1 MGQFL
6 RVNGDYNI
14 RAGDGAKI
22 TLDTGPAAS
31 GGSVRVTG
39 NLVVEGDTFNISTTN
54 LTIEDNII
62 SLNTGEVGPGVTL
75 IYSGIEIERGNTSAV
90 TPQNN
95 ASFLYDES
103 TDAWILAHGSAPGPF
118 NFDASSLRLKQILT
132 NSTTDDG
139 DLTLI
144 GTGTGLV
151 KVFGTTTYEAQILA
165 REAAVPGS
173 VDDVLPN
180 KKYVDD
186 AIQNNPTFQ
195 IVAPQSQ
202 DTKVVI
208 ADKDITPNT
217 QGTAGSLA
225 YFAYN
230 GGGTTFSTYGESAVS
245 IIVDDTLIGQFYS
258 NRLEVGDL
266 EIGGGPDR
274 NEITSRASITNENI
288 YIRTQGTGKLQTNYA
303 IQIEKIGTSGETP
316 PLAFPYVPTTPAYV
330 SGSTLLYAGNS
341 GIGTTGLYFV
351 NDSLTTHHQTGELI
365 SKNKA
370 LVFSMLF

>member
-22 TLDTGPAAS
+22 TLDTGPVAS

-39 NLVVEGDTFNISTTN
+39 NLVVEGDTVNVSAAN
-54 LTIEDNII
+54 LAVEDNII
-62 SLNTGEVGPGVTL
+62 SLNVGEVGPGVTL
-75 IYSGIEIERGNTSAV
+75 IYSGIEIERGNTTSV
-90 TPQNN
+90 SPQNN

-103 TDAWILAHGSAPGPF
+103 TDSWILAHGSAPGPF
-118 NFDASSLRLKQILT
+118 NFDSSSLRLKQILT
-132 NSTTDDG
+132 NSTTDSG

-144 GTGTGLV
+144 GTGTGVV
-151 KVFGTTTYEAQILA
+151 KVSGTINYENQ
-165 REAAVPGS
+165 VT
-173 VDDVLPN
+173 DDDDIPN
-180 KKYVDD
+180 KKFVDD

-208 ADKDITPNT
+208 ADKEITPNT
-217 QGTAGSLA
+217 SGTAGSLA
-225 YFAYN
+225 YFTA
-230 GGGTTFSTYGESAVS
+230 TTTHSTFGESAVS
-245 IIVDDTLIGQFYS
+245 IIVDNALVGQFYA
-258 NRLEVGDL
+258 NRFETGDL

-288 YIRTQGTGKLQTNYA
+288 YVRTQGTGKLQTNYA
-303 IQIEKIGTSGETP
+303 IQIEKNGVIPS
-316 PLAFPYVPTTPAYV
+316 YV
-330 SGSTLLYAGNS
+330 SDSVLLYAAS
-341 GIGTTGLYFV
+341 PSIGTTGIYFV
-351 NDSLTTHHQTGELI
+351 NDSAEAAKQNGELI

>member
-62 SLNTGEVGPGVTL
+62 SLNTGEVGPGVSL
-75 IYSGIEIERGNTSAV
+75 IYSGIEIERGNTSSI

-132 NSTTDDG
+132 NSTTDAG

-144 GTGTGLV
+144 GTGTGV
-151 KVFGTTTYEAQILA
+151 AKVIGTINYEDQ
-165 REAAVPGS
+165 VTH
-173 VDDVLPN
+173 DDDLPN

-186 AIQNNPTFQ
+186 SILNNPTFQ

-208 ADKDITPNT
+208 ADKEITPNT
-217 QGTAGSLA
+217 SGTAGSLA
-225 YFAYN
+225 YFTA
-230 GGGTTFSTYGESAVS
+230 TTTHSTYGESAVS
-245 IIVDDTLIGQFYS
+245 IIVDNLLVGQFYA
-258 NRLEVGDL
+258 NRFEIGDL
-266 EIGGGPDR
+266 EIGGGVDR
-274 NEITSRASITNENI
+274 NEITSRAGITNENV
-288 YIRTQGTGKLQTNYA
+288 YVRTQGTGKLQTNYA
-303 IQIEKIGTSGETP
+303 IQVENIGV
-316 PLAFPYVPTTPAYV
+316 VPSYV
-330 SGSTLLYAGNS
+330 SNSVLLYAAAPS
-341 GIGTTGLYFV
+341 AGTTGLYFV
-351 NDSLTTHHQTGELI
+351 NDSAEVAKQNGELI

>member
-22 TLDTGPAAS
+22 TLDTGPAVS

-39 NLVVEGDTFNISTTN
+39 NLVVEGDTFNVSTTN
-54 LTIEDNII
+54 LNIEDNII
-62 SLNTGEVGPGVTL
+62 SLNTGEVGPGVSL
-75 IYSGIEIERGNTSAV
+75 IYSGIEIQRGDTSAAS
-90 TPQNN
+90 PQNN

-103 TDAWILAHGSAPGPF
+103 TDSWILAHGTAPGPF

-132 NSTTDDG
+132 NSTTDAG

-144 GTGTGLV
+144 GTGTGVV
-151 KVFGTTTYEAQILA
+151 KVIGTINYEDQ
-165 REAAVPGS
+165 VTH
-173 VDDVLPN
+173 DDDLPN

-186 AIQNNPTFQ
+186 AILNNPTFQ
-195 IVAPQSQ
+195 IAAPQSQ

-208 ADKDITPNT
+208 ADKDISPND
-217 QGTAGSLA
+217 ASEPGSLA
-225 YFAYN
+225 YFAA
-230 GGGTTFSTYGESAVS
+230 TTTHSTNGESAVS
-245 IIVDDTLIGQFYS
+245 VIVDGALVGQFYA
-258 NRLEVGDL
+258 NRFEIGDI

-288 YIRTQGTGKLQTNYA
+288 YVRTQGTGKLQTNYA
-303 IQIEKIGTSGETP
+303 MQLEKIGT
-316 PLAFPYVPTTPAYV
+316 VPGYV
-330 SGSTLLYAGNS
+330 SNNLLLYAAAPS
-341 GIGTTGLYFV
+341 IGTTGVYFV
-351 NDSLTTHHQTGELI
+351 NDSAEAAKQNGELI

-370 LVFSMLF
+370 LLFSMLF

>member
-22 TLDTGPAAS
+22 TLDTGPAVS

-54 LTIEDNII
+54 LSIEDNII
-62 SLNTGEVGPGVTL
+62 SLNNGEVGPGVTL
-75 IYSGIEIERGNTSAV
+75 VYSGIEIERGNTSSI

-103 TDAWILAHGSAPGPF
+103 TDSWILAHGSAPGPF

-132 NSTTDDG
+132 NATTDSG

-144 GTGTGLV
+144 GTGTGV
-151 KVFGTTTYEAQILA
+151 AKVIGTTNYEAQ
-165 REAAVPGS
+165 VTH
-173 VDDVLPN
+173 DDDLPN

-208 ADKDITPNT
+208 ADKEIDALDP
-217 QGTAGSLA
+217 GGPGSLA
-225 YFAYN
+225 YFTA
-230 GGGTTFSTYGESAVS
+230 TTTHSTYGESAVS
-245 IIVDDTLIGQFYS
+245 IIVDNALVGQFYT
-258 NRLEVGDL
+258 NRFEIGDL

-288 YIRTQGTGKLQTNYA
+288 YVRTQGTGKLQTNYA
-303 IQIEKIGTSGETP
+303 MQFEKIGT
-316 PLAFPYVPTTPAYV
+316 VPSYV
-330 SGSTLLYAGNS
+330 SNNVLLYAAVPGT
-341 GIGTTGLYFV
+341 GTTGIYFV
-351 NDSLTTHHQTGELI
+351 NDSTEVAKQNGELI

>member
-22 TLDTGPAAS
+22 TLDTGSVAS

-75 IYSGIEIERGNTSAV
+75 IYSGIEIERGNTSSI

-103 TDAWILAHGSAPGPF
+103 TDSWILAHGSAPGPF

-132 NSTTDDG
+132 NSTTDSG

-144 GTGTGLV
+144 GTGTGV
-151 KVFGTTTYEAQILA
+151 AKVIGTTNYEAQ
-165 REAAVPGS
+165 VTH
-173 VDDVLPN
+173 DDDLPN

-195 IVAPQSQ
+195 IVAPQAQ

-208 ADKDITPNT
+208 ADKEITPNT
-217 QGTAGSLA
+217 SGTAGSLA
-225 YFAYN
+225 YFTA
-230 GGGTTFSTYGESAVS
+230 TTTHSTYGESAVS
-245 IIVDDTLIGQFYS
+245 IIVDNLLIGQFYA
-258 NRLEVGDL
+258 NRFEIGDL
-266 EIGGGPDR
+266 EIGGGLDR

-288 YIRTQGTGKLQTNYA
+288 YVRTQGTGKLQTNYA
-303 IQIEKIGTSGETP
+303 IQVENIGVIPS
-316 PLAFPYVPTTPAYV
+316 YV
-330 SGSTLLYAGNS
+330 SNSVLLYAAAPS
-341 GIGTTGLYFV
+341 IGTTGLYFV
-351 NDSLTTHHQTGELI
+351 NDSAEVAKQNGELI

>member
-22 TLDTGPAAS
+22 TLDTGPAVS
-31 GGSVRVTG
+31 GGSVLVTG

-62 SLNTGEVGPGVTL
+62 SLNTGEVGPGVSL

-103 TDAWILAHGSAPGPF
+103 TDSWILAHGSAPGPF

-186 AIQNNPTFQ
+186 AILNNPTFQ

-202 DTKVVI
+202 DTRVI
-208 ADKDITPNT
+208 ITDKEITPNIAAT
-217 QGTAGSLA
+217 PGSLA
-225 YFAYN
+225 YF
-230 GGGTTFSTYGESAVS
+230 TTVTPHSTYGESAVS
-245 IIVDDTLIGQFYS
+245 VIVDNALVGQFYS
-258 NRLEVGDL
+258 NRFEVGDL
-266 EIGGGPDR
+266 EFGGGVER
-274 NEITSRASITNENI
+274 NEITSRAGITNENI
-288 YIRTQGTGKLQTNYA
+288 VIRTQGTGKVVLNYA
-303 IQIEKIGTSGETP
+303 LQLDKIGTSGETP
-316 PLAFPYVPTTPAYV
+316 PTAFPYIPITPAYV
-330 SGSTLLYAGNS
+330 SGATLIYSGSTGVGS
-341 GIGTTGLYFV
+341 TGLYFV
-351 NDSLTTHHQTGELI
+351 NDTLDAASNPGTGELI

>member
-39 NLVVEGDTFNISTTN
+39 NLVVEGDTFNVSTTN

-62 SLNTGEVGPGVTL
+62 SLNTGEVGPGVSL
-75 IYSGIEIERGNTSAV
+75 VYSGIEIERGNTSAI

-103 TDAWILAHGSAPGPF
+103 TDSWILAHGSAPGPF

-132 NSTTDDG
+132 NSTTDSG

-144 GTGTGLV
+144 GTGTGV
-151 KVFGTTTYEAQILA
+151 AKVIGTTNYEDQ
-165 REAAVPGS
+165 VTH
-173 VDDVLPN
+173 DDDLPN

-195 IVAPQSQ
+195 IVAPQTQ

-208 ADKDITPNT
+208 ADKEITPNT
-217 QGTAGSLA
+217 AGQAGSLA
-225 YFAYN
+225 YFTA
-230 GGGTTFSTYGESAVS
+230 TTTHSTFGESAVS
-245 IIVDDTLIGQFYS
+245 IIVDNALVGQFYA
-258 NRLEVGDL
+258 NRFEIGDL

-288 YIRTQGTGKLQTNYA
+288 YVRTQGTGKLQTNYA
-303 IQIEKIGTSGETP
+303 IQVEQIGVIPS
-316 PLAFPYVPTTPAYV
+316 YV
-330 SGSTLLYAGNS
+330 SNSVLLYAAPPS
-341 GIGTTGLYFV
+341 IGTTGIYFV
-351 NDSLTTHHQTGELI
+351 NDSAETAKQNGELI

>member
-1 MGQFL
+1 MGQFV

-22 TLDTGPAAS
+22 VLDTGPAIS

-62 SLNTGEVGPGVTL
+62 NLNTGEVGPGVTL
-75 IYSGIEIERGNTSAV
+75 VYSGIEVDRGDTSSAS
-90 TPQNN
+90 PQNN

-103 TDAWILAHGSAPGPF
+103 SDAWIIAHGSAPGPF
-118 NFDASSLRLKQILT
+118 NFDASSLKVKQILT
-132 NSTTDDG
+132 NAATDSG

-144 GTGTGLV
+144 GTGTGVV
-151 KVFGTTTYEAQILA
+151 KVLGTINYESQ
-165 REAAVPGS
+165 VTH
-173 VDDVLPN
+173 DDDLPN

-186 AIQNNPTFQ
+186 AIQNQPTFQ

-208 ADKDITPNT
+208 ADKEITPNLA
-217 QGTAGSLA
+217 GTPGSLA
-225 YFAYN
+225 YFTA
-230 GGGTTFSTYGESAVS
+230 TTTHSTYGESAVS
-245 IIVDDTLIGQFYS
+245 VVVDGLLVGQFYP
-258 NRLEVGDL
+258 NRFETGDL

-274 NEITSRASITNENI
+274 NEITSRAGITNENI
-288 YIRTQGTGKLQTNYA
+288 YLRTQGTGKVQTNYA
-303 IQIEKIGTSGETP
+303 LQLEKIG
-316 PLAFPYVPTTPAYV
+316 VVPAYV
-330 SGSTLLYAGNS
+330 ADNVLLYAATPGV
-341 GIGTTGLYFV
+341 GTTGVWFQ
-351 NDSLTTHHQTGELI
+351 NDSATAYRRNGELI

-370 LVFSMLF
+370 LIFSMLF

>member
-62 SLNTGEVGPGVTL
+62 SLNTGEVGPGVSL
-75 IYSGIEIERGNTSAV
+75 IYSGIEIERGNTSSI

-118 NFDASSLRLKQILT
+118 NFDSSSLRLKQILT
-132 NSTTDDG
+132 NSTTDAG

-144 GTGTGLV
+144 GTGTGVV
-151 KVFGTTTYEAQILA
+151 KVIGTTTYEAQ
-165 REAAVPGS
+165 VTH
-173 VDDVLPN
+173 DDDLPN

-208 ADKDITPNT
+208 ADKEITPNT
-217 QGTAGSLA
+217 SGTAGSLA
-225 YFAYN
+225 YFTA
-230 GGGTTFSTYGESAVS
+230 TTTHSTYGESAVS
-245 IIVDDTLIGQFYS
+245 IIVDNALVGQFYA
-258 NRLEVGDL
+258 NRFEIGDL

-288 YIRTQGTGKLQTNYA
+288 YVRTQGTGKLQTNYA
-303 IQIEKIGTSGETP
+303 IQVENIGSIP
-316 PLAFPYVPTTPAYV
+316 SYV
-330 SGSTLLYAGNS
+330 SNSVLLYAAS
-341 GIGTTGLYFV
+341 PSIGTTGLYFV
-351 NDSLTTHHQTGELI
+351 NDSSEAAKQNGELI

>member
-22 TLDTGPAAS
+22 TLDTGPVAS

-39 NLVVEGDTFNISTTN
+39 NLVVEGETVSVSATDLS
-54 LTIEDNII
+54 IEDNII
-62 SLNTGEVGPGVTL
+62 SLNVGEVGPGVTL
-75 IYSGIEIERGNTSAV
+75 VYSGIEIDRGNTTSV
-90 TPQNN
+90 SPQNN

-103 TDAWILAHGSAPGPF
+103 TDSWILAHGSAPGPF

-132 NSTTDDG
+132 NATTDSG

-144 GTGTGLV
+144 GTGTGVL
-151 KVFGTTTYEAQILA
+151 KVFGTDNYDI
-165 REAAVPGS
+165 
-173 VDDVLPN
+173 PN
-180 KKYVDD
+180 KKFVDD

-208 ADKDITPNT
+208 ADKEIDAIDP
-217 QGTAGSLA
+217 GGPGSLA
-225 YFAYN
+225 YFTSS
-230 GGGTTFSTYGESAVS
+230 TTHSTYGESAVS
-245 IIVDDTLIGQFYS
+245 IVVDGALVGQFYT
-258 NRLEVGDL
+258 NRFETGDL
-266 EIGGGPDR
+266 EIAGGPDR
-274 NEITSRASITNENI
+274 NEITSRAGITNENI
-288 YIRTQGTGKLQTNYA
+288 YVRTQGTGKLQTNYA
-303 IQIEKIGTSGETP
+303 MQFEKIGT
-316 PLAFPYVPTTPAYV
+316 VPSYV
-330 SGSTLLYAGNS
+330 SNNTLLYAAES
-341 GIGTTGLYFV
+341 GAGTTGIYFV
-351 NDSLTTHHQTGELI
+351 NDNAEVAKQNGELI

>member
-62 SLNTGEVGPGVTL
+62 SLNTGEVGPGVSL
-75 IYSGIEIERGNTSAV
+75 IYSGIEIERGNTSSI

-95 ASFLYDES
+95 ASLLYDES

-132 NSTTDDG
+132 NSTTDAG

-144 GTGTGLV
+144 GTGTGV
-151 KVFGTTTYEAQILA
+151 AKVIGTINYEDQ
-165 REAAVPGS
+165 VTH
-173 VDDVLPN
+173 DDDLPN

-186 AIQNNPTFQ
+186 SILNNPTFQ

-208 ADKDITPNT
+208 ADKEITPNT
-217 QGTAGSLA
+217 SGTAGSLA
-225 YFAYN
+225 YFTA
-230 GGGTTFSTYGESAVS
+230 TTTHSTYGESAVS
-245 IIVDDTLIGQFYS
+245 IIVDNALVGQFYA
-258 NRLEVGDL
+258 NRFEIGDL

-274 NEITSRASITNENI
+274 NEITSRAGITNENV
-288 YIRTQGTGKLQTNYA
+288 YVRTQGTGKLQTNYA
-303 IQIEKIGTSGETP
+303 IQVENIGVIPS
-316 PLAFPYVPTTPAYV
+316 YV
-330 SGSTLLYAGNS
+330 SNSVLLYAAAPS
-341 GIGTTGLYFV
+341 IGTTGLYFV
-351 NDSLTTHHQTGELI
+351 NDSAEAAKRNGELI

>member
-62 SLNTGEVGPGVTL
+62 SLNTGEVGPGVSL
-75 IYSGIEIERGNTSAV
+75 VYSGIEIERGNTSAI

-95 ASFLYDES
+95 ASLLYDES
-103 TDAWILAHGSAPGPF
+103 TDSWIIAHGSAPGPF
-118 NFDASSLRLKQILT
+118 NFDASNLRLKQILT
-132 NSTTDDG
+132 NSTTDSG

-144 GTGTGLV
+144 GTGTGV
-151 KVFGTTTYEAQILA
+151 AKVIGTTNYEDQ
-165 REAAVPGS
+165 VTH
-173 VDDVLPN
+173 DDDLPN

-208 ADKDITPNT
+208 ADKEITPNT
-217 QGTAGSLA
+217 SGTAGSLA
-225 YFAYN
+225 YFTA
-230 GGGTTFSTYGESAVS
+230 TTTHSTYGESAVS
-245 IIVDDTLIGQFYS
+245 IIVDNALVGQFYA
-258 NRLEVGDL
+258 NRFEIGDL
-266 EIGGGPDR
+266 EIGGGIDH

-288 YIRTQGTGKLQTNYA
+288 YVRTQGTGKLQTNYA
-303 IQIEKIGTSGETP
+303 IQIEHIGSIP
-316 PLAFPYVPTTPAYV
+316 SYV
-330 SGSTLLYAGNS
+330 SNSVLLYAAAPS
-341 GIGTTGLYFV
+341 IGTTGIYFV
-351 NDSLTTHHQTGELI
+351 NDSAEVAKQNGELI

>member
-22 TLDTGPAAS
+22 TLDTGPAVS

-39 NLVVEGDTFNISTTN
+39 NLVVEGDTFNVSTTN

-75 IYSGIEIERGNTSAV
+75 VYSGIEIERGNTSST

-132 NSTTDDG
+132 NSTTDSG

-144 GTGTGLV
+144 GTGTGVV
-151 KVFGTTTYEAQILA
+151 KVAGTINYEDQVTAFG
-165 REAAVPGS
+165 
-173 VDDVLPN
+173 DDAIPN

-208 ADKDITPNT
+208 ADKEITPNT
-217 QGTAGSLA
+217 SGTAGSLA
-225 YFAYN
+225 YFTA
-230 GGGTTFSTYGESAVS
+230 TTTHSTYGESAVS
-245 IIVDDTLIGQFYS
+245 IIVDNALVGQFYT
-258 NRLEVGDL
+258 NRFEIGDL

-288 YIRTQGTGKLQTNYA
+288 YVRTQGTGKLQTNYA
-303 IQIEKIGTSGETP
+303 MQFEKIGT
-316 PLAFPYVPTTPAYV
+316 VPSYV
-330 SGSTLLYAGNS
+330 SNNVLLYAAVPGT
-341 GIGTTGLYFV
+341 GTTGIYFV
-351 NDSLTTHHQTGELI
+351 NDSVEVAKQNGELI

>member
-62 SLNTGEVGPGVTL
+62 SLNTGEVGPGVSL
-75 IYSGIEIERGNTSAV
+75 VYSGIEIERGNTSAV

-132 NSTTDDG
+132 NSTTDNG

-151 KVFGTTTYEAQILA
+151 KVFGTTTYELEILA

-202 DTKVVI
+202 DTRVVI
-208 ADKDITPNT
+208 ADKEITPNLAAT
-217 QGTAGSLA
+217 PGSLA
-225 YFAYN
+225 YFTA
-230 GGGTTFSTYGESAVS
+230 TTTHSTYGESAVS
-245 IIVDDTLIGQFYS
+245 VIVDNALVGQFYS
-258 NRLEVGDL
+258 NRFETGDL
-266 EIGGGPDR
+266 ELGGGIDR
-274 NEITSRASITNENI
+274 NEITSRAGITNENI
-288 YIRTQGTGKLQTNYA
+288 VIRTQGTGKVVLNYA
-303 IQIEKIGTSGETP
+303 LQLDRIGTSGETP
-316 PLAFPYVPTTPAYV
+316 PAAFPYTPSTPAYV
-330 SGSTLLYAGNS
+330 NGSTLIYSGSAGVGS
-341 GIGTTGLYFV
+341 TGLYFV
-351 NDSLTTHHQTGELI
+351 NDTLDAASNPGTGELI

>member
-14 RAGDGAKI
+14 KTADGAKI
-22 TLDTGPAAS
+22 VLDTGPAAS

-39 NLVVEGDTFNISTTN
+39 DLVVEGETVSVSATN
-54 LTIEDNII
+54 LDVEDNII
-62 SLNTGEVGPGVTL
+62 TLNYGETGVGVTL
-75 IYSGIEIERGNTSAV
+75 TYSGLEVERGSLSNSSLLYEETAD
-90 TPQNN
+90 TWLIANN
-95 ASFLYDES
+95 
-103 TDAWILAHGSAPGPF
+103 SAPGPF
-118 NFDASSLRLKQILT
+118 NYDESNLRLRRIYT

-144 GTGTGLV
+144 GTGTGVV
-151 KVFGTTTYEAQILA
+151 KVFGTTNYETQ
-165 REAAVPGS
+165 VTH
-173 VDDVLPN
+173 DDDLPN

-208 ADKDITPNT
+208 ADKEITPNLAAT
-217 QGTAGSLA
+217 PGSLA
-225 YFAYN
+225 YFTA
-230 GGGTTFSTYGESAVS
+230 TTTHSTYGESAVS
-245 IIVDDTLIGQFYS
+245 IIVDNALVGQFYT
-258 NRLEVGDL
+258 NRFEIGDL

-288 YIRTQGTGKLQTNYA
+288 FIRTQGTGKLQTNYA
-303 IQIEKIGTSGETP
+303 IQLEKTGTAPTYVSDNILLYGDTPGTGTSG
-316 PLAFPYVPTTPAYV
+316 
-330 SGSTLLYAGNS
+330 
-341 GIGTTGLYFV
+341 IWFV
-351 NDSLTTHHQTGELI
+351 NDSAEAAKQNGELI
-365 SKNKA
+365 SKNRA

>member
-14 RAGDGAKI
+14 KTAEGAKI

-39 NLVVEGDTFNISTTN
+39 DLVVEGETVSVAATN
-54 LTIEDNII
+54 LDVEDNII
-62 SLNTGEVGPGVTL
+62 TLNYGETGVGVTL
-75 IYSGIEIERGNTSAV
+75 TYSGLEVERGSLSNSSLLYEETAD
-90 TPQNN
+90 TWLIANN
-95 ASFLYDES
+95 
-103 TDAWILAHGSAPGPF
+103 SAPGPF
-118 NFDASSLRLKQILT
+118 NYDESNLRLRRIYT

-144 GTGTGLV
+144 GTGTGVV
-151 KVFGTTTYEAQILA
+151 KVFGTTNYETQ
-165 REAAVPGS
+165 VTH
-173 VDDVLPN
+173 DDDLPN

-202 DTKVVI
+202 DTRVVI
-208 ADKDITPNT
+208 ADKEITPNLAAT
-217 QGTAGSLA
+217 PGSLA
-225 YFAYN
+225 YFTA
-230 GGGTTFSTYGESAVS
+230 TTTHSTYGESAVS
-245 IIVDDTLIGQFYS
+245 IIVDNALVGQFYT
-258 NRLEVGDL
+258 NRLEIGDL

-288 YIRTQGTGKLQTNYA
+288 FIRTQGTGKLQTNYA
-303 IQIEKIGTSGETP
+303 IQLEKTGAVPTYVADNVLIYGDTPGIGTSG
-316 PLAFPYVPTTPAYV
+316 
-330 SGSTLLYAGNS
+330 
-341 GIGTTGLYFV
+341 IWFV
-351 NDSLTTHHQTGELI
+351 NDSAEAAKQNGELI
-365 SKNKA
+365 SKNRA

>member
-39 NLVVEGDTFNISTTN
+39 DLVVEGQTLNVAAANLNIT
-54 LTIEDNII
+54 DNII
-62 SLNTGEVGPGVTL
+62 KINDGETGAGITL
-75 IYSGIEIERGNTSAV
+75 VYSGLEVERGSLS
-90 TPQNN
+90 N
-95 ASFLYDES
+95 ASLLYDE
-103 TDAWILAHGSAPGPF
+103 TVDTWLIANNTAPGPF
-118 NFDASSLRLKQILT
+118 NYDESNLRLRRIYT
-132 NSTTDDG
+132 NPTTDDG

-186 AIQNNPTFQ
+186 AILNNPTFQ
-195 IVAPQSQ
+195 IVAPQGQ
-202 DTKVVI
+202 DTRVII
-208 ADKDITPNT
+208 ADKEITPDIST
-217 QGTAGSLA
+217 TAGSLA
-225 YFAYN
+225 YFTAQTGFPN
-230 GGGTTFSTYGESAVS
+230 IGESKVS
-245 IIVDDTLIGQFYS
+245 IIVDNNLVGQFFN
-258 NRLEVGDL
+258 NRLEISDL
-266 EIGGGPDR
+266 EIGGGLDS
-274 NEITSRASITNENI
+274 NEITTKNGITNLNI
-288 YIRTQGTGKLQTNYA
+288 FVRTQGTGKLQTNYA
-303 IQIEKIGTSGETP
+303 LQLEKIG
-316 PLAFPYVPTTPAYV
+316 VTPAYV
-330 SGSTLLYAGNS
+330 SNNILVYGDTPGVGTS
-341 GIGTTGLYFV
+341 GVWFV
-351 NDSLTTHHQTGELI
+351 NDSAEAAKQNGELI
-365 SKNKA
+365 SKNRA